1 VSGRKPTG
9 RPPGRPRIRPVGYD
23 YKRAKKPPQ
32 TALTLVREENI
43 ALQPRKED
51 GSLTSRYSDQD
62 KQLAVTLY
70 AITDSPTRAGEW
82 WRRIKGEDTCPGTGA
97 IKRWE
102 EEDGVATFPSEEA
115 VNALKAV
122 YKGRYLDQEIQ
133 TFELAQEAVR
143 RELKE
148 PSKAMFNV
156 NGILMTVAE
165 RTRLTLFPAQREGT
179 NIINAP
185 GARFNVGQGY
195 QPPTWEGEAKEVKEV
210 EE

>member
-1 VSGRKPTG
+1 MSRKPTG

-32 TALTLVREENI
+32 TALTLVREENV
-43 ALQPRKED
+43 ALQPRNED
-51 GSLTSRYSDQD
+51 GSLASRYSDRD

-82 WRRIKGEDTCPGTGA
+82 WRRIKGEDTCPSPDA

-102 EEDGVATFPSEEA
+102 QESGVATFPSEEA

-122 YKGRYLDQEIQ
+122 YKGRFLDMEV
-133 TFELAQEAVR
+133 ELVEASQKAVL
-143 RELKE
+143 REMAD
-148 PSKAMFNV
+148 PSKRLFYAEGVHMNE
-156 NGILMTVAE
+156 AE
-165 RTRLTLFPAQREGT
+165 RVRQLLYPPQIQGT

-195 QPPTWEGEAKEVKEV
+195 QPPTWEGEAKEVKGV